1 MVIINYPSGSRQHL
15 FILLALILSLLNG
28 CALQPGPVC
37 VKHGKIYGRTSGI
50 FRSQWDDYYERA
62 LSYVEGGCYPEAI
75 FDLNE
80 ALKQRFRDQW
90 MARTYGIHF
99 IDYFPHREKGLI
111 HYLTGDYDDAKSEL
125 ELSLQ
130 HELSAKAF
138 FYLDRVRNRIMEQE
152 KQVVSIPHLTVRLPP
167 GKSGGYDEIWTK
179 DDPVTVLG
187 IAEDEQYIS
196 EIVLA
201 GRPVF
206 IEVSAKRVEFR
217 DDLKLT
223 QGRHEIDITA
233 RNLLGGTAKRT
244 IILHVDRTGPLII
257 LEKFD
262 PGIGIQGY
270 LYDESGVG
278 SLIVDAEPAFVPEGK
293 DVAFSVPIK
302 PGIRSVTI
310 LAVDRLGNQTLASVN
325 ADMTAYNPYP
335 LLMAQNLVDATTIVQ
350 APPALPGFK
359 GALRPEITLNGWR
372 DEETAFL
379 ERVYIDGQVRGQ
391 SNIEELIID
400 NMPVR
405 QRAGRIIFFNHF
417 IALKEGR
424 NTIRIRARDESGN
437 TSIKDICITRRIPRV
452 FQLEQRYSL
461 AMYPF
466 DNTYMTAE
474 PGLFQYLFLRDLAAR
489 NRFQI
494 MVREKLKKI
503 LHEQKLDL
511 GSKSPPHEVKP
522 PLSTL
527 LGTIY
532 ETRNGIEIVTR
543 LVDNK
548 TSKILA
554 IKDVYNDSK
563 DHSALK
569 SLAGKLAEKFHRE
582 FPLIDAMITQT
593 TGKKLIAELGKG
605 KANMGWPLI
614 VYREDEPG
622 RNPVTGRMLGSD
634 TKIIGDA
641 CIDQL
646 MKGKCRA
653 TLVSDQKLEIRIGD
667 RVITQ

>member
-1 MVIINYPSGSRQHL
+1 M
-15 FILLALILSLLNG
+15 
-28 CALQPGPVC
+28 
-37 VKHGKIYGRTSGI
+37 
-50 FRSQWDDYYERA
+50 
-62 LSYVEGGCYPEAI
+62 
-75 FDLNE
+75 
-80 ALKQRFRDQW
+80 
-90 MARTYGIHF
+90 
-99 IDYFPHREKGLI
+99 
-111 HYLTGDYDDAKSEL
+111 
-125 ELSLQ
+125 
-130 HELSAKAF
+130 
-138 FYLDRVRNRIMEQE
+138 
-152 KQVVSIPHLTVRLPP
+152 
-167 GKSGGYDEIWTK
+167 
-179 DDPVTVLG
+179 
-187 IAEDEQYIS
+187 
-196 EIVLA
+196 
-201 GRPVF
+201 
-206 IEVSAKRVEFR
+206 EFR
-217 DDLKLT
+217 EDLKLT

-233 RNLLGGTAKRT
+233 RNLLGGTAKRE
-244 IILHVDRTGPLII
+244 IIIHVDRTGPLII

-262 PGIGIQGY
+262 PGVGIQGY
-270 LYDESGVG
+270 LYDESGVV
-278 SLIVDAEPAFVPEGK
+278 SLIVDGEPAFVPEGK
-293 DVAFSVPIK
+293 DVAFSVPIR
-302 PGIRSVTI
+302 PGIKSVTI
-310 LAVDRLGNQTLASVN
+310 LAMDRLGNQTLASVN
-325 ADMTAYNPYP
+325 VGMTAHSPYP
-335 LLMAQNLVDATTIVQ
+335 LLVAQNLADATIYAVQ

-359 GALRPEITLNGWR
+359 GTRRPEITLSGWR

-379 ERVYIDGQVRGQ
+379 ERVYIDGHVRGQ
-391 SNIEELIID
+391 SNIEELTID
-400 NMPVR
+400 NTPVH
-405 QRAGRIIFFNHF
+405 QRAGRIIFFNHL
-417 IALKEGR
+417 IALKEGK

-437 TSIKDICITRRIPRV
+437 TSIKEICITRRIPRV

-466 DNTYMTAE
+466 DNTYLTAE
-474 PGLFQYLFLRDLAAR
+474 PGLFQYLFLMDFADR

-494 MVREKLKKI
+494 MVRKKLKKI

-511 GSKSPPHEVKP
+511 GSKSPHQEVKP

-543 LVDNK
+543 LIDNK

-582 FPLIDAMITQT
+582 FPLIDAMITKT
-593 TGKKLIAELGKG
+593 IGKKLIAELGKE

-614 VYREDEPG
+614 VYREDEPR

-634 TKIIGDA
+634 SKIIGDA

-646 MKGKCRA
+646 MKGKYGA

>member
-1 MVIINYPSGSRQHL
+1 MMQYL
-15 FILLALILSLLNG
+15 LILLALMFSLLNG

-37 VKHGKIYGRTSGI
+37 VKNGKIYGRTSGI

-62 LSYVEGGCYPEAI
+62 LSYMEGECYPEALC
-75 FDLNE
+75 DLNE

-111 HYLTGDYDDAKSEL
+111 HYLTGDYDAAKSEL

-179 DDPVTVLG
+179 DDPITVSG

-278 SLIVDAEPAFVPEGK
+278 SLIVDAKPAFVPEGK
-293 DVAFSVPIK
+293 DVAFSVPIR
-302 PGIRSVTI
+302 PGIKSVTI

-325 ADMTAYNPYP
+325 ADMTAHNPYP

-359 GALRPEITLNGWR
+359 GTLRPEITLNGWR

-391 SNIEELIID
+391 SDIEELIIN
-400 NMPVR
+400 NMPVS
-405 QRAGRIIFFNHF
+405 QRAGRIIFFNHL
-417 IALKEGR
+417 IALKEGK

-437 TSIKDICITRRIPRV
+437 TSIKEICITRRIPRV

-466 DNTYMTAE
+466 DNTYLTAE
-474 PGLFQYLFLRDLAAR
+474 PGLFQYLFLRDLADR

-494 MVREKLKKI
+494 MVRKKLKKI
-503 LHEQKLDL
+503 LHEQKLDP
-511 GSKSPPHEVKP
+511 GSKFRPQKVKA

-543 LVDNK
+543 LIDNK
-548 TSKILA
+548 TSRILA

-563 DHSALK
+563 DYSALK

-593 TGKKLIAELGKG
+593 TGKKFIAELGKW

-614 VYREDEPG
+614 VYREDEPQ

-634 TKIIGDA
+634 SKIIGDA

-646 MKGKCRA
+646 MKGKCGA

>member
-1 MVIINYPSGSRQHL
+1 MVIINYPPGSRQHL

-37 VKHGKIYGRTSGI
+37 VKNGKTYGRTSGI

-62 LSYVEGGCYPEAI
+62 LSYMEGECYPEALC
-75 FDLNE
+75 DLNE

-111 HYLTGDYDDAKSEL
+111 HYLTGDYDAAKSEL

-152 KQVVSIPHLTVRLPP
+152 KRVVSIPHLTVRLPP
-167 GKSGGYDEIWTK
+167 GRSGGYDEIWTRY
-179 DDPVTVLG
+179 DPITVSG

-217 DDLKLT
+217 EDLKLT

-233 RNLLGGTAKRT
+233 RNLLGGTAKRK
-244 IILHVDRTGPLII
+244 IIIHVDRTGPLII

-262 PGIGIQGY
+262 PGVGIQGY
-270 LYDESGVG
+270 IYDDSGIR
-278 SLIVDAEPAFVPEGK
+278 SLIVDGEPAFVPEGK
-293 DVAFSVPIK
+293 DVAFSLPIR
-302 PGIRSVTI
+302 PGIKGMTL
-310 LAVDRLGNQTLASVN
+310 LAADRLGNQTLAQVN
-325 ADMTAYNPYP
+325 AGISAHSPYP
-335 LLMAQNLVDATTIVQ
+335 LLVALNLADVTTIVQ
-350 APPALPGFK
+350 APPALPGSTNT
-359 GALRPEITLNGWR
+359 LRPEITLSGWR
-372 DEETAFL
+372 DEKTAFL

-391 SNIEELIID
+391 SNIQELSI
-400 NMPVR
+400 NNTPVH
-405 QRAGRIIFFNHF
+405 QRAGRIIFFNHL
-417 IALKEGR
+417 IALKEGK

-437 TSIKDICITRRIPRV
+437 TSIKEVCITRRIPRV

-466 DNTYMTAE
+466 DNTYLTAE
-474 PGLFQYLFLRDLAAR
+474 PGLFQYLFLRNLADR

-494 MVREKLKKI
+494 MVRKKLKKI

-511 GSKSPPHEVKP
+511 GSKSPPQEVKP

-543 LVDNK
+543 LIDNK

-569 SLAGKLAEKFHRE
+569 SLAYKLAEKFHRE

-614 VYREDEPG
+614 VYRENEPR

-634 TKIIGDA
+634 TRIIGDA

-646 MKGKCRA
+646 MKGKCGA